1 MAGAQGGSVEPSHR
15 APMSR
20 DDKAVV
26 HVKNAAACGLDA
38 LCMPLEVRSGWRRQ
52 GDHAI

>member
-1 MAGAQGGSVEPSHR
+1 MSGAQGGSVEPSHR
-15 APMSR
+15 ADEQ